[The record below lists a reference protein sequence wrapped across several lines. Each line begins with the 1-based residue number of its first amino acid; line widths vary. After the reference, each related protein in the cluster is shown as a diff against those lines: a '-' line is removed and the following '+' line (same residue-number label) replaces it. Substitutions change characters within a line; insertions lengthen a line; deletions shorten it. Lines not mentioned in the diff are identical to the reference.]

1 MNSNGWIKCS
11 ERMPDAH
18 GFYLTY
24 MEELDRFTVLLWTG
38 KDDPSQ
44 PEAWNRAGL
53 CADCI
58 THWMPLPEKPK
69 EEEQ

>member
-11 ERMPDAH
+11 DRLPDVF

-38 KDDPSQ
+38 KDDASN
-44 PEAWNRAGL
+44 PEKWIGASL
-53 CADCI
+53 TTDCI
-58 THWMPLPEKPK
+58 THWMPLPERPK
-69 EEEQ
+69 EEE